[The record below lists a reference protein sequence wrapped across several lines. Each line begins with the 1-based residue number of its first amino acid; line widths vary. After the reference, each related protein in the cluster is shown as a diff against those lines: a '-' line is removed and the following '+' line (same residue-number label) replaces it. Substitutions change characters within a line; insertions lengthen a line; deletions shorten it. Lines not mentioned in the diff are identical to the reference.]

1 MSGFSTM
8 TPYADEPEPEC
19 DEYFI
24 DDLKRIL
31 QYQYDDEGIYHSA
44 ITPFISQYRTIITSK
59 FRRLSDMD
67 IDKFIKDCIYKAYDE
82 LKELKELKVELPLI
96 TSRVANLLE
105 PGYFEPRSATAKS
118 VGRKSSRQPVGRKSR
133 GRKSGRK
140 SVGKSVGGRLR
151 KRIYQKRT
159 HRKRA
164 HKKTYRK

>member
-1 MSGFSTM
+1 MSGFSTT

-19 DEYFI
+19 DKYFI

-67 IDKFIKDCIYKAYDE
+67 IDKFIKDCIYKAYE
-82 LKELKELKVELPLI
+82 ELKKLKELTELKVELPLI

-118 VGRKSSRQPVGRKSR
+118 VGRKSSRQPVGRKS
-133 GRKSGRK
+133 
-140 SVGKSVGGRLR
+140 VGKSVGGRLR
-151 KRIYQKRT
+151 KCIYQKRT
-159 HRKRA
+159 HGKRA